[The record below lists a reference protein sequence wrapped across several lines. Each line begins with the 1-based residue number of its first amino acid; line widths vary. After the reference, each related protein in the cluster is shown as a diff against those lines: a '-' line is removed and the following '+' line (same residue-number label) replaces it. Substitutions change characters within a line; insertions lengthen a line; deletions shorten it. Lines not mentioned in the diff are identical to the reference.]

1 MSSGSS
7 KPFCIRSDDGRLSPD
22 IIGWLDEDVQL
33 LNDWLDKQPI
43 PGYVSYDLS
52 SSVAI
57 YDEQDVRAMLED
69 AKRATIKRKETALE
83 KKLKQYNKLKEELG
97 L

>member
-7 KPFCIRSDDGRLSPD
+7 RTFCIRSDDGRLSPD
-22 IIGWLDEDVQL
+22 IFGWTEEDVQI

-52 SSVAI
+52 NSIAI
-57 YDEQDVRAMLED
+57 YGEQDVRSMLED
-69 AKRATIKRKETALE
+69 AKRATIQRKESALE